1 MGNPVPRPKHLAAK
15 LLAIRQHLG
24 LSQVRMV
31 MLLKNDS
38 SMAYHRI
45 SEFEKGRRWPDLMTV
60 MHYARAAGIPM
71 EYIADDEVDLK
82 AFKSHLAETDKTR
95 GKGVCSKP

>member
-24 LSQVRMV
+24 LSQIKMV
-31 MLLKNDS
+31 MRLRNDS

-60 MHYARAAGIPM
+60 LAYARAAGIPM
-71 EYIADDEVDLK
+71 EYLVDDEVDL
-82 AFKSHLAETDKTR
+82 ETFRDR
-95 GKGVCSKP
+95 LPSAHR

>member
-31 MLLKNDS
+31 MSLKNDS
-38 SMAYHRI
+38 SLAYHRI

-60 MHYARAAGIPM
+60 LAYARAAGIPM
-71 EYIADDEVDLK
+71 EYIADDDVNLDAFRNELDRVRK
-82 AFKSHLAETDKTR
+82 AR
-95 GKGVCSKP
+95 